1 VRTLS
6 LLFLFT
12 LAGCSSTPK
21 PIERAYVEPSLP
33 CSALDEEM
41 RYTLRLLQAC
51 LPEESEC
58 VRLLGRLELLTEQ
71 IFDCYYLHDGSEE
84 GHTC

>member
-51 LPEESEC
+51 LPEEPEC

-71 IFDCYYLHDGSEE
+71 IFDCYYLQDGYEE
-84 GHTC
+84 EPSC